1 MRMFGSRDR
10 QCHPLGRNPGIAAP
24 EVRRWTV
31 RIVLLLGGAAL
42 LLASPS
48 HEEYRGFELF
58 AGVICIVAGLLNVAI
73 DLLLTFAAK
82 TVRPRKLGND

>member
-1 MRMFGSRDR
+1 MCMIGSRDR

-31 RIVLLLGGAAL
+31 RIVLFLCGAAL

-48 HEEYRGFELF
+48 HDEYRGFELF
-58 AGVICIVAGLLNVAI
+58 AGAICIVSGLLNVAI
-73 DLLLTFAAK
+73 DLLLTFAAI
-82 TVRPRKLGND
+82 TVRHRNL